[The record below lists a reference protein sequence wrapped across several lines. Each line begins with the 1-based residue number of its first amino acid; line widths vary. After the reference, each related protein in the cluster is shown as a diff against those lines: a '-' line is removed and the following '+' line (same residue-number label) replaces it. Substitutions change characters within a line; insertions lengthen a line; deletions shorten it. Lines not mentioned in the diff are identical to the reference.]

1 MKEKSTKD
9 KALAIV
15 GRKEVVDAVESQQPI
30 QKIMIQ
36 KGITGEM
43 EVQIRNLCKDHHIPF
58 QVVPRQVLAKWS
70 DAYHQGLIALRSP
83 VRFYSASDVIDQAY
97 HRGEAPLI
105 IAMDGVK
112 DVRNLGAIA
121 RSAEALG
128 AHGLLFPAKG
138 TAMINDFVIKS
149 SAGAIL
155 NLPLIRATSLEN
167 ALREIKEMGL
177 ALLGADGG
185 AETPVRKIDFT
196 PPSVVIMGSE
206 GEGLRPH
213 ITRLLD
219 DTFQIEQK
227 GQVESLNV
235 SVATGIILYEIFV
248 QRNK

>member
-1 MKEKSTKD
+1 MKQKSAKD

-15 GRKEVVDAVESQQPI
+15 GRKEVVDAVEAQQPI

-58 QVVPRQVLAKWS
+58 QVVPRQVLSKWS

-138 TAMINDFVIKS
+138 TAIINDFVIKS

-155 NLPLIRATSLEN
+155 NLPLIRTSSLEN
-167 ALREIKEMGL
+167 TLIEIKNMGL
-177 ALLGADGG
+177 KIFGADGQ
-185 AETPVRKIDFT
+185 AQSPLKNVDFT
-196 PPSVVIMGSE
+196 LPSAVVMGSE

-213 ITRLLD
+213 IVRLLD
-219 DTFQIEQK
+219 HSFKIEQK
-227 GQVESLNV
+227 GKVESLNV

>member
-1 MKEKSTKD
+1 
-9 KALAIV
+9 
-15 GRKEVVDAVESQQPI
+15 
-30 QKIMIQ
+30 
-36 KGITGEM
+36 
-43 EVQIRNLCKDHHIPF
+43 
-58 QVVPRQVLAKWS
+58 
-70 DAYHQGLIALRSP
+70 
-83 VRFYSASDVIDQAY
+83 
-97 HRGEAPLI
+97 
-105 IAMDGVK
+105 
-112 DVRNLGAIA
+112 
-121 RSAEALG
+121 
-128 AHGLLFPAKG
+128 
-138 TAMINDFVIKS
+138 MINDFVIKS

>member
-1 MKEKSTKD
+1 MKEKSSKD

-15 GRKEVVDAVESQQPI
+15 GRKEVVDAIEAQQPI

-58 QVVPRQVLAKWS
+58 QVVPRQVLEKWS

-97 HRGEAPLI
+97 HRGEAPFI
-105 IAMDGVK
+105 VAMDGVK

-121 RSAEALG
+121 RSADALG

-155 NLPLIRATSLEN
+155 NVPLIRATSLEN
-167 ALREIKEMGL
+167 ALREIKDMGL
-177 ALLGADGG
+177 AIIGADGK
-185 AETPVRKIDFT
+185 AEKTIRQIDFK
-196 PPSVVIMGSE
+196 PPTVVVMGSE

-213 ITRLLD
+213 IIRLLD
-219 DTFQIEQK
+219 NIFKIEQK
-227 GQVESLNV
+227 GQVESFNV
-235 SVATGIILYEIFV
+235 SVATGIILYETFI